1 MRKIL
6 GLLLVIVLS
15 ICGVSQTLAQ
25 ETDQNLWGIW
35 KLTNQYAPD
44 YNIFMIFTPNGSWG
58 SQNIEGLFYGRY
70 AANGSYLV
78 VNATIEYSEIGKWD
92 QTFQYQVM
100 GNNLHL
106 SDNSGTFQD
115 YVKVTTFTGFGFI
128 HCPSTVVSN
137 MFVGSYG
144 HVAYTDGRASRE
156 RVAPG
161 TSAKV
166 IAQLRE
172 GAIFLV
178 VGDPQ
183 CADDITWWPINDNP
197 YNPGTPGSNNIV
209 TGWIGEG
216 ENGVA
221 YIEPIGWI
229 ETSMVPY
236 YQPENL
242 VTNLSELAQ
251 MSGATLYGPGQY
263 PYIDKLSRSLATG
276 EASGVLS
283 SVYDF
288 VDSSYDLVKDVNLG
302 GNPAHIICMATSLAG
317 TKIVPALPSDETIGF
332 VCFVYDVG
340 KDVLTFNP
348 VGLTISVALEVL
360 SNPDRYID
368 PWLDPV
374 NRWVDSRPITRFVC
388 WITPDICPPELRP
401 K

>member
-6 GLLLVIVLS
+6 WSLLVVLFS
-15 ICGVSQTLAQ
+15 VCGVSWVFAQ

-35 KLTNQYAPD
+35 KLTDQYAPD

-78 VNATIEYSEIGKWD
+78 VNATIEYSDIGKWD

-106 SDNSGTFQD
+106 SDDSGTFQD

-156 RVAPG
+156 RSAPG

-166 IAQLRE
+166 IAQLPE

-178 VGDPQ
+178 VGEPQ
-183 CADDITWWPINDNP
+183 CANDITWWPINDNP

-229 ETSMVPY
+229 DRSILRTTTPSESDVV
-236 YQPENL
+236 QNL
-242 VTNLSELAQ
+242 ASQTGAQVYSPGTYKHIEEAARAFVDGTTGDRLSKVMTILQNGYLVVVKADLPNISNPVEVVCTA
-251 MSGATLYGPGQY
+251 ATLSDFGIIPDTGSEPVLVCAFMDEVSYIKIAGPVAGSLFFIAQQLLTPGKVID
-263 PYIDKLSRSLATG
+263 PYI
-276 EASGVLS
+276 
-283 SVYDF
+283 
-288 VDSSYDLVKDVNLG
+288 VDPINIW
-302 GNPAHIICMATSLAG
+302 A
-317 TKIVPALPSDETIGF
+317 
-332 VCFVYDVG
+332 
-340 KDVLTFNP
+340 
-348 VGLTISVALEVL
+348 
-360 SNPDRYID
+360 
-368 PWLDPV
+368 
-374 NRWVDSRPITRFVC
+374 DSRPITRFAC
-388 WITPDICPPELRP
+388 WVSQGKICPQ
-401 K
+401 